1 MSNTKVMNDSEV
13 QEHLTKLPGWKY
25 QDKAIQKQF
34 EFSNFL
40 ESVAFVNKV
49 APLAEELGHHP
60 DLQIQYS
67 KVTVTLTT
75 HDSGGVTQKDLELAK
90 KIETMERKELGE

>member
-1 MSNTKVMNDSEV
+1 MNDSEI
-13 QEHLTKLPGWKY
+13 QEHLTKLSGWKY
-25 QDKAIQKQF
+25 QDKTIQKQF

-49 APLAEELGHHP
+49 APIAEEMGHHP
-60 DLQIQYS
+60 DLLIQYS

-75 HDSGGVTQKDLELAK
+75 HDSGGVTQKDLDLAM
-90 KIETMERKELGE
+90 KIDQLS